1 MHGFVDCGH
10 REGGFRHDGSSCGYG
25 VGGWEHDGGDCGGG
39 SCGRGEGSYGVVV
52 NVVGMVGGCGHHVWH
67 GGQIGMHCGRVM
79 VGVLGMGSV
88 GIMVLKGMVVVDV
101 LGVVCKVG
109 MVGVV
114 SVVVMM
120 CVKGMVGVS
129 GVVEV
134 DGVVVQCALKLF
146 GSGGHHYSKVL
157 VVVVVV
163 AVVVAVALGLGMTH
177 MSCLLC
183 LEYSWSLEATYTGL
197 PPLHRIALESWVYS
211 IVDLDPDPTPILRTF
226 GIIINMYVNY
236 NSS

>member
-1 MHGFVDCGH
+1 
-10 REGGFRHDGSSCGYG
+10 
-25 VGGWEHDGGDCGGG
+25 
-39 SCGRGEGSYGVVV
+39 
-52 NVVGMVGGCGHHVWH
+52 
-67 GGQIGMHCGRVM
+67 M

-120 CVKGMVGVS
+120 CVKGMVGVL

-163 AVVVAVALGLGMTH
+163 AVVVAVALGLGITH

-183 LEYSWSLEATYTGL
+183 LEYSWSLEAIYTGL

-226 GIIINMYVNY
+226 GIIINMLIIIPL
-236 NSS
+236 